1 MFSKALFTSA
11 ILALSSTV
19 VQAQTDDEKAK
30 YSDWTGALNLYRYDW
45 KPYEV
50 KTEDGYTLTIMNV
63 TKKHSNWRI
72 KADLNPVIV
81 QGALGLQADKLVEMY
96 M

>member
-63 TKKHSNWRI
+63 TKKHSDWRVTA
-72 KADLNPVIV
+72 KLNPIIV
-81 QGALGLQADKLVEMY
+81 QGIPGIQPDL
-96 M
+96 